1 MKCQRKAPM
10 LDLISSARRQPR
22 LCDLVTVVNA
32 PASVVSDPL
41 GDLGGGIEGY
51 YLDDRRLLSTMAVA
65 VGEVTP
71 EPVSATL
78 VAPYAAEFVSVVPG
92 IAFADG
98 GFGLDGDPQISLTR
112 RRMLGAHGSAAGL
125 VETFVLRSSAREQVT
140 ATLRLTMATDGVSV
154 TAARAGKAAPLVTP
168 RLMNG
173 TARWRLV
180 DVEVT
185 AAFTEPPDEIVV
197 DAIRGTLTAA
207 WSVKLDP
214 GATWS
219 TQASVSADDCVAQA
233 SSARPPSA
241 TVSGS
246 ERVERLFARS
256 VADVYALVRH
266 DSANPADRYVCAGAP
281 WYLTLFGRDSI
292 WSARMLLPVDL
303 DLALGTLRVLARYQ
317 GTRHNPGT
325 GEQPGKILHELRRE
339 KAADLLPPQYY
350 GTADATS
357 MWISLLVETWRWG
370 AEPDDLEPLLPHLD
384 AALGWLAEH
393 ADADGDGFVEYLPDP
408 AGLAHQG
415 WKDSPDSVHDA
426 AGRDVGGALALAEV
440 QGYAYQA
447 ALGAADL
454 LDAFGR
460 PGGPWWRRYARELR
474 DRFRASFWSSDSA
487 GPYPALAIGD
497 GGRRADAVGSN
508 MGHLLGTGIV
518 DASEAAQIAARLGAR
533 ELDSGFG
540 LRTLSS
546 ASPRFNPI
554 SYHNGSVWPHD
565 TAIAVAGLVAHGQYD
580 VARSLAGG
588 VLNAGA
594 AFDYRL
600 PELWSGIAAANGI
613 HGSSPRPLPYL
624 TACAPQGWAA
634 AAAVSLVI
642 SSLGLRV
649 DIPAGTVTLCP
660 PRPALLGP
668 LRITGIRLPG
678 GCLDVRIDKDGTPE
692 VLSAP
697 TDIRLVVDRQS

>member
-1 MKCQRKAPM
+1 M
-10 LDLISSARRQPR
+10 LDLVSSARRQPR
-22 LCDLVTVVNA
+22 LSDLVTVVNA

-41 GDLGGGIEGY
+41 GDLGDGIEGY
-51 YLDDRRLLSTMAVA
+51 YLDDRRLLSTMAVT
-65 VGEVTP
+65 VGELRP
-71 EPVSATL
+71 EPVAATL
-78 VAPYAAEFVSVVPG
+78 VTPCVAEFVSVVPG

-98 GFGLDGDPQISLTR
+98 GFGLDGDPQIGLTR
-112 RRMLGAHGSAAGL
+112 RRTLGAPDPAAGL
-125 VETFVLRSSAREQVT
+125 VETFVLRSSAREPVT
-140 ATLRLTMATDGVSV
+140 AALRLTMATDGVSV
-154 TAARAGKAAPLVTP
+154 TAARAGKTAPLVP
-168 RLMNG
+168 PVVVHG
-173 TARWRLV
+173 TAHWRLV

-185 AAFTEPPDEIVV
+185 ATFAVPPDEIVV
-197 DAIRGTLTAA
+197 DAIRGTLTAE
-207 WSVKLDP
+207 WSVNLAP

-219 TQASVSADDCVAQA
+219 TQTSVNTDGGIARA
-233 SSARPPSA
+233 SSARPPAA

-246 ERVERLFARS
+246 DLVERLFARS

-266 DSANPADRYVCAGAP
+266 HPGNPADRYVCAGAP

-292 WSARMLLPVDL
+292 WAARMLLPLDL
-303 DLALGTLRVLARYQ
+303 DLALGTLRILARYQ
-317 GTRHNPGT
+317 GTRHNRST

-339 KAADLLPPQYY
+339 KAADLLPPRYY

-357 MWISLLVETWRWG
+357 LWISLLVETWRWG
-370 AEPDDLEPLLPHLD
+370 ADPDDLEPLLPHLD
-384 AALGWLAEH
+384 AALRWLAEH
-393 ADADGDGFVEYLPDP
+393 ADANGDGFIEYLPDP

-426 AGRDVGGALALAEV
+426 GGHDVGGALALAEV
-440 QGYAYQA
+440 QGYAHQA

-454 LDAFGR
+454 LDAFGK
-460 PGGPWWRRYARELR
+460 PGGSQWRQYARELQ
-474 DRFRASFWSSDSA
+474 DRFRASFWGSDPT

-518 DASEAAQIAARLGAR
+518 DAREAAQIAARLGAH

-580 VARSLAGG
+580 VARGLARG
-588 VLNAGA
+588 VVNAGA

-600 PELWSGIAAANGI
+600 PELWSGVAAAGGI

-634 AAAVSLVI
+634 AAVVSLVI

-668 LRITGIRLPG
+668 LHITGIRLPG
-678 GCLDVRIDKDGTPE
+678 GCLDVQIDEDGTAKI
-692 VLSAP
+692 LRAP
-697 TDIRLVVDRQS
+697 TDIRLVM